1 MYIVIYLLS
10 LCDFYDNLVRICI
23 SVLRKV
29 RKTLKYSFIYVFL
42 TQILLLLY
50 EKFVDLQRDLETRML
65 NLKE

>member
-1 MYIVIYLLS
+1 M
-10 LCDFYDNLVRICI
+10 
-23 SVLRKV
+23 
-29 RKTLKYSFIYVFL
+29 FL